1 MADRLLRAGV
11 MPVSVLLRLRLLAG
25 SMACCL
31 AACGSEPA
39 PAARTAPLET
49 AAAESAVEP
58 GPTATATPASVTPPT
73 VTPSVGAPPDAIAL
87 LAPEA
92 RAALAASP
100 VPMLVLPADRARATT
115 ILTGEHWT
123 ALHFRDD
130 ALTISLHATDVSH
143 PVVGDDE
150 VAHLPP
156 PPDTVRGRPA
166 RVLFNEQIRSVAWEE
181 GPVSYAL
188 EVECA
193 QPFEDTRCTE
203 PDFVLELAD
212 ALVAAP
218 RSAR

>member
-1 MADRLLRAGV
+1 MADGLLRAGV
-11 MPVSVLLRLRLLAG
+11 MPVSAFLRLRLLAG
-25 SMACCL
+25 SVACCL

-39 PAARTAPLET
+39 PGTRTAPLET
-49 AAAESAVEP
+49 AAAEATA
-58 GPTATATPASVTPPT
+58 GPTPT
-73 VTPSVGAPPDAIAL
+73 VTPPAAAPPDAIAL

-115 ILTGEHWT
+115 VLTGERSAGERWA
-123 ALHFRDD
+123 ALHFRDE

-193 QPFEDTRCTE
+193 RPFDDTRCTE

>member
-25 SMACCL
+25 SVACCL

-49 AAAESAVEP
+49 APSAVTPESSS
-58 GPTATATPASVTPPT
+58 GATVPPI
-73 VTPSVGAPPDAIAL
+73 APPDAIAL

-115 ILTGEHWT
+115 ILTGERWA

-193 QPFEDTRCTE
+193 RPFEDTRCTE

-218 RSAR
+218 RGAR